1 MLEEFLKYIDGN
13 HLTSKDGRI
22 LLAVSGGIDSM
33 VMSHL
38 FIEAG
43 IEAGIA
49 HCNFCL
55 RAEESDKDEEL
66 VRRFA
71 DNNNMPFYLKRF
83 DTRKFAGINGIS
95 VQMAARELRYGWFE
109 QIREANNYKCI
120 AVAHNLNDNIET
132 LLINLTR
139 GTGIAGLTG
148 MKPKSNK
155 IIRPL
160 LFATR
165 QKIAEYCTANKIAF
179 REDMS
184 NADVKY
190 TRNKIRHLVIPL
202 LQEINPSVE
211 TTLNDTTG
219 KLGEVY
225 DILSDLVNG
234 IRKKVTEQ
242 KGDTIIFNINILKSE
257 VQNRSLLFEL
267 FRPYGIT
274 ETTARDLQRIVDGKT
289 GSRVFT
295 RTHRI
300 IKNRSEI
307 IVSPMVSC
315 HNILY
320 EISDI
325 GSFTDVPEITVAD
338 YKEAT
343 GRFRISSDPSVASID
358 AGKLIFPVIVRKWR
372 PGDFFYP
379 LGMTKKKKISDYL
392 IDEKYSLTEK
402 ENTLILESGG
412 NIVWIIGKRLDNRY
426 RITEKTKKAL
436 VLKVKT

>member
-13 HLTSKDGRI
+13 HLASKDGRI

-33 VMSHL
+33 VMGHL

-165 QKIAEYCTANKIAF
+165 QKIAEYCTTNKIVF

-211 TTLNDTTG
+211 TTLNDTAG

-257 VQNRSLLFEL
+257 VQNSTLLFEL

-300 IKNRSEI
+300 IKNRAEI
-307 IVSPMVSC
+307 IVSTLVPC

-338 YKEAT
+338 YKEVT

-392 IDEKYSLTEK
+392 IDEKCSLTEK

-426 RITEKTKKAL
+426 RITEMTKKVL
-436 VLKVKT
+436 VLKAKT